1 MPIVL
6 VRVDDRLV
14 HGQIL
19 EGWLPS
25 TRAQE
30 LVIANDTVAKDY
42 LQKMIMQSAI
52 PYSVDLIIE
61 SVEGAVSLLLDPMD
75 NEVRRIV
82 LVDSPKDALRL
93 IIAGVQFTHLNL
105 GNLRTNNVTVC
116 LSKTVM
122 VGEESL
128 MDLRMI
134 LEQGVQINIQ
144 SVPFEKP
151 LDLFEVLRCFPTT

>member
-6 VRVDDRLV
+6 FRVDDRLV

-19 EGWLPS
+19 EGWVPS

-30 LVIANDTVAKDY
+30 LVIANDAVAKDK

-52 PYSVDLIIE
+52 PYSVNIVME
-61 SVEGAVSLLLDPMD
+61 SVEMVGELLSHQGDKD
-75 NEVRRIV
+75 VRRIV
-82 LVDSPKDALRL
+82 IVDSPRDALRL
-93 IIAGVQFTHLNL
+93 RRAGLAFDHLNI
-105 GNLRTNNVTVC
+105 GNLRTDNVTVC

-122 VGEESL
+122 VGEDTL
-128 MDLRMI
+128 TDLRTI
-134 LEQGVQINIQ
+134 VEEGVRVVIQ

-151 LDLFEVLRCFPTT
+151 LDLSEVFKSLPQS